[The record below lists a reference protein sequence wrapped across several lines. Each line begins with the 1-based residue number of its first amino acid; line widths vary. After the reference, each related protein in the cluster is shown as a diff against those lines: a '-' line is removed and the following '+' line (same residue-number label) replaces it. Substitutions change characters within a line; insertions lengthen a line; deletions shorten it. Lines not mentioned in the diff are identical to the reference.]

1 MKKIT
6 LLLLCFICSSL
17 AFAQEHSDE
26 KVVEEGVAA
35 TQDQENKPV
44 KNTAINV
51 GLMMG
56 GGSLIGADL
65 EFVIPN
71 TSFGFQFGAGIS
83 SFGAG
88 INYHLKKCANSPF
101 VSIQYYHQGFGDNY
115 YASWLGPMFIWRHKK
130 LWQAGIGVG
139 SLLEKG
145 PQWTKLSED
154 QQKTSASLLFNLGLF
169 F

>member
-1 MKKIT
+1 MKKIG
-6 LLLLCFICSSL
+6 LLLLYFIYSSL
-17 AFAQEHSDE
+17 VFAQEYSEVKVQEE
-26 KVVEEGVAA
+26 KAA
-35 TQDQENKPV
+35 TTQNQESSSV
-44 KNTAINV
+44 KNTAISI

-65 EFVIPN
+65 EYVIPN
-71 TSFGFQFGAGIS
+71 TSFGFQVGAGIS
-83 SFGAG
+83 SLGAG

-101 VSIQYYHQGFGDNY
+101 VSLQYFHQGFGDSY
-115 YASWLGPMFIWRHKK
+115 YASWLGPMFVWRHKK

-145 PQWTKLSED
+145 PQWTRQNEN
-154 QQKTSASLLFNLGLF
+154 QQKNTASLLFNLGLF